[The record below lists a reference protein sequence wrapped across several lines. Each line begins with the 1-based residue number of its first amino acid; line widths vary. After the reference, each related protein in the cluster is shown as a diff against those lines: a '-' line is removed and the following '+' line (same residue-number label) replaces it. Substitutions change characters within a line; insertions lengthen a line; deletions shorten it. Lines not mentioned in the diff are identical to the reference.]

1 MFINTT
7 IITLEPEGK
16 EFLISA
22 FFIFLLSDSSPNRQ
36 ATIECG
42 DLKKKSF
49 FRNSVIQ
56 SKIQIHRCYGLKI

>member
-16 EFLISA
+16 ELLTPA

-36 ATIECG
+36 VTIECG
-42 DLKKKSF
+42 DLKKSF
-49 FRNSVIQ
+49 FRNTVIR